1 MWLQDNAIFLVLGGV
16 IFFVLMI
23 LGHLGKHG
31 CFSKESECPFWD
43 DGESEWN
50 DGKN

>member
-1 MWLQDNAIFLVLGGV
+1 MWLQDNAIFVVLGV
-16 IFFVLMI
+16 VVFLMLMI
-23 LGHLGKHG
+23 LGHLSKHG
-31 CFSKESECPFWD
+31 CLSKDSECPFWD